1 MILVKINYKYLLFS
15 ILIPVFLGSFIG
27 FLTAPFNDYYEIVLP
42 SFAPPGI
49 LFPIIWTILYILM
62 GISSYIIVV
71 SKASNKYDALF
82 IYGTQL
88 IINLFWSI
96 WFFVFK
102 FYLLSFI
109 WILLLI
115 AFVVIMIRKFYE
127 ISKLSTYLQIP
138 YLLWLVFAGILNIS
152 VYLLNL

>member
-1 MILVKINYKYLLFS
+1 MVKINYKYLLLS
-15 ILIPVFLGSFIG
+15 ILLPVFLGSFIG
-27 FLTAPFNDYYEIVLP
+27 FLTAPFNDYYEIILP
-42 SFAPPGI
+42 SFAPSGI

-62 GISSYIIVV
+62 GISSYIVAT
-71 SKASNKYDALF
+71 SNFSNKYDALF
-82 IYGTQL
+82 IYGIQL
-88 IINLFWSI
+88 VINLFWSV

-115 AFVVIMIRKFYE
+115 AFVVIMIKKFYE
-127 ISKLSTYLQIP
+127 ISKLSAYLQIP

-152 VYLLNL
+152 IYLLNL

>member
-1 MILVKINYKYLLFS
+1 MKINYKYLLFS
-15 ILIPVFLGSFIG
+15 IFIPVFLGSFIG

-71 SKASNKYDALF
+71 SKTSNKYDALF
-82 IYGTQL
+82 IYGIQL

-115 AFVVIMIRKFYE
+115 AFVGIMIKKFYE
-127 ISKLSTYLQIP
+127 ISKLSAYLQLP

>member
-1 MILVKINYKYLLFS
+1 MKINYKYLLLS
-15 ILIPVFLGSFIG
+15 ILLPVFLGSFIG
-27 FLTAPFNDYYEIVLP
+27 FLTAPFNDYYEIILP
-42 SFAPPGI
+42 SFAPSGI

-62 GISSYIIVV
+62 GISSYIVAT
-71 SKASNKYDALF
+71 SNFSNKYDALF
-82 IYGTQL
+82 IYGIQL
-88 IINLFWSI
+88 VINLFWSV

-115 AFVVIMIRKFYE
+115 AFVVIMIKKFYE
-127 ISKLSTYLQIP
+127 ISKLSAYLQIP

-152 VYLLNL
+152 IYLLNL

>member
-1 MILVKINYKYLLFS
+1 MILVKINYKYLLLS
-15 ILIPVFLGSFIG
+15 ILLPVFLGSFIG
-27 FLTAPFNDYYEIVLP
+27 FLTAPFNDYYEITLP

-49 LFPIIWTILYILM
+49 LFPIVWTILYILM
-62 GISSYIIVV
+62 GISSYIVA
-71 SKASNKYDALF
+71 ASNSSNRYDALF
-82 IYGTQL
+82 IYGIQL
-88 IINLFWSI
+88 VINLFWSV

-115 AFVVIMIRKFYE
+115 AFVVVMIKKFHK
-127 ISKLSTYLQIP
+127 ISKLSAYLQIP

-152 VYLLNL
+152 IYLLNL